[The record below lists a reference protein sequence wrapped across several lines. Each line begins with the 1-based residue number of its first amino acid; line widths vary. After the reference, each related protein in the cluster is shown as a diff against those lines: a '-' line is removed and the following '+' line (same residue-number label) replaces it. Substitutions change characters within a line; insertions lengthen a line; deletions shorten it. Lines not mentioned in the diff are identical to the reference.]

1 MSKKNQTNIPFI
13 YTSILYIAG
22 LLLFLEWLYPVDEVT
37 DTVFLGIFVIYTIF
51 CFFISILQV
60 KWWLS
65 LLLKGFGVF
74 FILNGVYSDHSFW
87 SKHWFTELFADF
99 GFNIQAL
106 FARQWFD
113 LSNMF
118 RTLLFLIIIWLMS
131 YLIYYWFVQI
141 KRVMIFSVLTF
152 VYITLLDTFTVYN
165 ADWPIIRTFVIA
177 FLALGIANVLKEI
190 QSESLQSYR
199 LSARPLWIL
208 PLVAIV
214 LFSSVVGYAAPKLD
228 PQWPDPVPFLENA
241 VNGDGIGVGGV
252 IQKVGYGENDS
263 TLGGSFVQDYTP
275 VFKAFMQ
282 EENYFRVESKD
293 YYTGKGWVNSDE
305 GDYVEQVDWD
315 ITFETFSST
324 VESNPSELVLTF
336 DERANIP
343 KLIYPYGARH
353 VVAQS
358 EDVALLLNEE
368 TGEIRTEVDDDAVNL
383 RGYSIKYNSPSYP
396 IDLMRNS
403 GAPEDEELVRK
414 NTRLPNNLPDRVGE
428 LAKEITANHESQY
441 DKVRAIERY
450 FSGNGFVYQ
459 IEDVPVPTEEQDYV
473 DQFLFD
479 TKAGY
484 CDNFST
490 SMVVMLRSLD
500 IPARWVKGF
509 TSGEKIEED
518 VNELGDDVY
527 EVTNANAH
535 SWVEVYFEG
544 VGWVPFEPT
553 QGFDAPNNYAVD
565 TSTEDDLL
573 EAPEAPEMPE
583 QDLEK
588 PEQDVQDA
596 FNPSTGEN
604 DSKFEITKTHGII
617 LAVIFLVLIGVVVWK
632 RHQLRIYFLERKM
645 QKRKDAA
652 AYQDA
657 YHYVLRLLRHKGF
670 QKDPDQTLRE
680 YAMRV
685 DNFYSTDEMGR
696 LTTRYER
703 LIYQNGSPNIVD
715 DELSNLWKNLIKK
728 ILG

>member
-1 MSKKNQTNIPFI
+1 MSHKKLTNIPFI

-37 DTVFLGIFVIYTIF
+37 DTTFLGIFVIYTIF

-60 KWWLS
+60 RWWLS
-65 LLLKGFGVF
+65 FLLKGFGIF
-74 FILNGVYSDHSFW
+74 FILNGVYSNYGFW
-87 SKHWFTELFADF
+87 SKHWFSEMFADF
-99 GFNIQAL
+99 VFNIEVL
-106 FARQWFD
+106 IARQWFD

-131 YLIYYWFVQI
+131 YLIYYWFVQV

-152 VYITLLDTFTVYN
+152 IYITLLDTFTVYN
-165 ADWPIIRTFVIA
+165 ADWSIFRTFVIA
-177 FLALGIANVLKEI
+177 FLALGIVNVLKEI
-190 QSESLQSYR
+190 QSESLQTYR
-199 LSARPLWIL
+199 LSTRPLWIL

-228 PQWPDPVPFLENA
+228 PQWPDPVPFLQSA
-241 VNGDGIGVGGV
+241 VNGSGIGTGGV

-275 VFKAFMQ
+275 VFEAFMK

-293 YYTGKGWVNSDE
+293 YYTGKGWVNSND
-305 GDYVEQVDWD
+305 GDYVEQVDLD
-315 ITFETFSST
+315 ITFETFSPI
-324 VESNPSELVLTF
+324 VESEPSELVLSF

-353 VVAQS
+353 VVAQN
-358 EDVALLLNEE
+358 EDVTLMLNEE
-368 TGEIRTEVDDDAVNL
+368 TGEIRTEIDNDAVNL
-383 RGYSIKYNSPSYP
+383 SGYSINYDSPSYP
-396 IDLMRNS
+396 IELMRKS
-403 GAPEDEELVRK
+403 GTPEDEELVRK
-414 NTRLPNNLPDRVGE
+414 NTRLPNNLPSRVGE
-428 LAKEITANHESQY
+428 LAKEITVNHESQY

-459 IEDVPVPTEEQDYV
+459 IENVPVPTDDQDYV

-490 SMVVMLRSLD
+490 SMVVMLRTLD

-509 TSGEKIEED
+509 TSGEKIAED
-518 VNELGDDVY
+518 VNELGEDVY
-527 EVTNANAH
+527 QVTNANAH

-565 TSTEDDLL
+565 TSNADDVLD
-573 EAPEAPEMPE
+573 APEAPELPE

-588 PEQDVQDA
+588 PEQDAQDV
-596 FNPSTGEN
+596 FNPSTGEK
-604 DSKFEITKTHGII
+604 DSKFEFTKTHGII
-617 LAVIFLVLIGVVVWK
+617 LAVTLLVLIGLMVWK
-632 RHQLRIYFLERKM
+632 RHQLRVYFLERKM
-645 QKRKDAA
+645 KKQKDAA

-670 QKDPDQTLRE
+670 QKEPDQTLRE
-680 YAMRV
+680 YAIRV

-696 LTTRYER
+696 LTSRYER
-703 LIYQNGSPNIVD
+703 LIYQNGSTNIVD